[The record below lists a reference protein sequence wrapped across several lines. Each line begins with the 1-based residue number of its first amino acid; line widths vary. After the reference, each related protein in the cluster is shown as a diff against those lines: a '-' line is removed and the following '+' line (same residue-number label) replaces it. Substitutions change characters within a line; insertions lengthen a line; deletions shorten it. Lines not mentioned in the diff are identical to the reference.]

1 MPRRETI
8 LALGIAAACVLA
20 VWIAQYEAIRQRALG
35 EQVGAAW
42 PRLASRLTVVSM
54 LSGPEEDAAAALD
67 AALAQHGARRVYLG
81 KVVTVAY
88 ASAQLPGL
96 APELALSAEFPSLEA
111 FAAFRASLGRAAP
124 AFRVLASH
132 GYTQN
137 DWVERVGLAL
147 LNLGGWV
154 ASFVLPGG
162 FDLGARAEER
172 MAPPPEARAK
182 RDKLVAALASAQV
195 RDDEPILMWNWI
207 RDGSPEQAAADR
219 AYSVQ
224 MISLLGRHGGG
235 AIHVG
240 FAVGRSASSALDG
253 TYDSLAAMMYPGAA
267 FFRTMLFSRWM
278 QINIE
283 GKQPGDTLAVMTVPL
298 PRSGV
303 VKAWKGYPAV

>member
-1 MPRRETI
+1 MPRRETL
-8 LALGIAAACVLA
+8 LALALAATCVLA
-20 VWIAQYEAIRQRALG
+20 VWTAQYEAVRQRALG
-35 EQVGAAW
+35 EQVGAW

-54 LSGPEEDAAAALD
+54 LSGPEEGAAAALD

-96 APELALSAEFPSLEA
+96 APELALSAEFPTLEA
-111 FAAFRASLGRAAP
+111 FAAFRTSLGRAAP
-124 AFRVLASH
+124 AFRVLAAH
-132 GYTQN
+132 GYSQN
-137 DWVERVGLAL
+137 DYIERVGLAL

-162 FDLGARAEER
+162 FDLGARAEETT
-172 MAPPPEARAK
+172 ANPEARAK

-219 AYSVQ
+219 AYSAQ

-235 AIHVG
+235 AMHFG
-240 FAVGRSASSALDG
+240 SPVGRSASSALDG

-278 QINIE
+278 QINVQ

-303 VKAWKGYPAV
+303 VKAWKTYPAV